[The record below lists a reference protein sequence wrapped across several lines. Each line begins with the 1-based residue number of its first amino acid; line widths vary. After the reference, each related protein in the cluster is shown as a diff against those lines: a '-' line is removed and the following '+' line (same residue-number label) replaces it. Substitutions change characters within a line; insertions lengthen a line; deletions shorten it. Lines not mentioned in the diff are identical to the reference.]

1 MNFVTSLIISVLLF
15 VSGDWQTDF
24 SAAQKTATAN
34 QKYILLNFSGSDWCV
49 PCIRMKKDVFETNL
63 FQNFAN
69 EKLVLV
75 RADFPR
81 LSKNKLSAQQT
92 EHNEALAEKYN
103 PEGKF
108 PFTLLID
115 ANGKVIKAWDGY
127 TNTSP
132 EDFIAQ
138 INKITNAQKY
148 ENDTG

>member
-1 MNFVTSLIISVLLF
+1 MKMISALVISFLLSF
-15 VSGDWQTDF
+15 ASEWKTDF
-24 SAAQKTATAN
+24 ASAKQEAT
-34 QKYILLNFSGSDWCV
+34 QSHKYILLNFSGSDWCV

-138 INKITNAQKY
+138 INKITNAQ
-148 ENDTG
+148 